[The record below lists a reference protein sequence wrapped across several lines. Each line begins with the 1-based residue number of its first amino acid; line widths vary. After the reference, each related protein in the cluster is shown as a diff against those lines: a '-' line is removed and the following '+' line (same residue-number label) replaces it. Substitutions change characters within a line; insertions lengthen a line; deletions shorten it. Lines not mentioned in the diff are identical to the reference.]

1 MQQRPLRAPSE
12 VTSAYRSALAEH
24 SLKRTHLQI
33 GSQAAPRAEA
43 PRGCADVSSKAS
55 AEDGFGSSCACAVEE
70 PLLRGRGLCAGKPK
84 EGSLHSRVAARRL
97 IALRRLLR
105 HLASTLQVRLPA
117 LQAGCLHHVYDLQPV
132 CGQLNVA
139 LDVGARDCVCNC
151 IREGF
156 MCAAPGAHYPPAGTH
171 DDVHVLRVSP

>member
-1 MQQRPLRAPSE
+1 MVSAAAALVPWKSHCSE
-12 VTSAYRSALAEH
+12 
-24 SLKRTHLQI
+24 
-33 GSQAAPRAEA
+33 AEA
-43 PRGCADVSSKAS
+43 SVLGSPKKAV
-55 AEDGFGSSCACAVEE
+55 FT
-70 PLLRGRGLCAGKPK
+70 RGL
-84 EGSLHSRVAARRL
+84 RL
-97 IALRRLLR
+97 GIALRRLLR